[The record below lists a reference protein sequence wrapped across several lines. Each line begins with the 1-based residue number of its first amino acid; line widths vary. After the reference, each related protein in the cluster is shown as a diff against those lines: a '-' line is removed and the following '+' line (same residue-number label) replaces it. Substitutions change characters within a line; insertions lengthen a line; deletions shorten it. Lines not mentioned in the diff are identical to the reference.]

1 MMRALHGTIHRSVY
15 VQARG
20 VLILPNAT
28 RERGFG
34 RAASRRRRR
43 ASTFRATGRA
53 RLNPDS

>member
-1 MMRALHGTIHRSVY
+1 VY